1 MPANDACALWA
12 QDIIADN
19 GLVNIL
25 RHTDKLI
32 QNHFLFYFVYAVEGK
47 SIIMQKTL
55 NHYLR
60 KFGIFALDIGC
71 IFLSLLIAYLIYPQE
86 TVPMSNYMFALLL
99 LSLIYNFVNSQNR
112 YLFSRGY
119 LEELKEVVFYN
130 FYLLCGFIVM
140 SFFTKRL
147 ESLSRLLTL
156 YFIIC
161 DTLLMYVSR
170 TAVKL
175 ILRNMYSKDDS
186 KTKDILMVLEK
197 GYENVEKQFECGLTY
212 RIAGVLIFDGKN
224 ATGSINDTALECQ
237 IEELTSR
244 IVTYKLDDV
253 VLKLPNYDHKGL
265 FELIT
270 DIEDMGVNCHYALDI
285 PTGAEGNAKMDMF
298 GDMFMATYTLRT
310 QSAWKLCVKRLIDI
324 CGALVG
330 LLLCGIIS
338 IFLVPAIKL
347 DSPGPVIFSQIR
359 IGKNGRRFKF
369 YKFRS
374 MYIDAEER
382 KKEIMKDN
390 EMNGLMFKM
399 EDDPRITKVGKFI
412 RKTSLDEFP
421 QFFNVLIGD
430 MSLVGTRPPT
440 EDEFRKYN
448 GHYKRRLMMTPG
460 ITGLWQVS
468 GRSDITDFDEIV
480 KLDLDYIDNWSLSGD
495 IKILF
500 RTVAQVIKR
509 EGAE

>member
-1 MPANDACALWA
+1 
-12 QDIIADN
+12 
-19 GLVNIL
+19 
-25 RHTDKLI
+25 
-32 QNHFLFYFVYAVEGK
+32 
-47 SIIMQKTL
+47 MQKSL

-71 IFLSLLIAYLIYPQE
+71 IFMALILSYWAYPQE
-86 TVPMSNYMFALLL
+86 SVPMSNYMTILLVL
-99 LSLIYNFVNSQNR
+99 VLIYNFVNSQNK

-119 LEELKEVVFYN
+119 LMEAKEVFLYN
-130 FYLLCGFIVM
+130 IYLLCGFIVM
-140 SFFTKRL
+140 SFFMKRL
-147 ESLSRLLTL
+147 TAVSRLLTL
-156 YFIIC
+156 YFLGL
-161 DTLLMYVSR
+161 DTVLMYLAR
-170 TAVKL
+170 TAVKAFMKNAYSSDKNKSQDIVM
-175 ILRNMYSKDDS
+175 ILQ
-186 KTKDILMVLEK
+186 K
-197 GYENVEKQFECGLTY
+197 GYEFVLDQFEPGLTY
-212 RIAGVLIFDGKN
+212 RIAGVLIYDGN
-224 ATGSINDTALECQ
+224 EITGSIHGKELTCS
-237 IEELTSR
+237 IEELSSKL
-244 IVTYKLDDV
+244 VLYKLDDV
-253 VLKLPNYDHKGL
+253 VIKLPGYDHKAL

-270 DIEDMGVNCHYALDI
+270 DVEDMGVNCHYALDI
-285 PTGAEGNAKMDMF
+285 PTGTKGNARMDVF

-310 QSAWKLCVKRLIDI
+310 QSTWKLCVKRMIDI
-324 CGALVG
+324 CGAVVG
-330 LLLCGIIS
+330 LVLCGVIS

-382 KKEIMKDN
+382 KKELMKDN

-440 EDEFRKYN
+440 EDEFKKYN

-480 KLDLDYIDNWSLSGD
+480 KLDLEYIDNWSLLGD
-495 IKILF
+495 IKILYK
-500 RTVAQVIKR
+500 TVYQVIKR